1 MKFFNRKIYLTII
14 ILTAA
19 LVVSFFMNADTVA
32 KESGVKYEIEKTEK
46 EWKGLLTNQEYR
58 VLRRKGTERAFTGKY
73 VDNKKEGIYSCR
85 ACGHDLFSS
94 EHKFKSGTGWPS
106 FYDLVKSGS
115 VKEIEDKSLFM
126 TRVEVVCS
134 KCGSHLG
141 HVFNDGPAPT
151 NLRYCIN
158 SVALNFEEKKTP

>member
-1 MKFFNRKIYLTII
+1 MKTFNKKNL
-14 ILTAA
+14 LVAVA
-19 LVVSFFMNADTVA
+19 LIVTLLISFTMYEDTVA
-32 KESGVKYEIEKTEK
+32 KESDVKYEVQKTDE
-46 EWKGLLTNQEYR
+46 EWKGILTKQEYK
-58 VLRRKGTERAFTGKY
+58 VLRNKGTERAFSGEY
-73 VDNKKEGIYSCR
+73 VDNKKEGIYTCK

-158 SVALNFEEKKTP
+158 SVALGFDEK